1 MKRYDIDTREGA
13 SFPLVESEDGDWVS
27 ANESLDMIMSLR
39 KELEKLKQD
48 NEYLK
53 QLIERMDNR
62 LGTY

>member
-1 MKRYDIDTREGA
+1 
-13 SFPLVESEDGDWVS
+13 LVESEDGDWVS
-27 ANESLDMIMSLR
+27 ANESLDMIMGLR